1 MEKIYDALVIGAG
14 PSGITAGIYLKR
26 AGLNFLIF
34 EDDVP
39 GGKVNFTY
47 QVENY
52 PGFDHI
58 SGGDLAFKFYQQL
71 SFNKITLKAEKIVS
85 VVKENNLFVVKSN
98 KEEYLSKTVLIAS
111 GTREKK
117 LGVKGEKEFFGK
129 GVSSCAVCDGNFY
142 QNQMV
147 AVVGGGNSAF
157 EETLY
162 LSTIASKV
170 FLIHRSDNFR
180 ADKFLIDKVRNNEK
194 IEILEYF
201 VIKEIQGESHVE
213 KLLIEDVRTKEVCE
227 LNCQAI
233 FTYIGSKANTE
244 FIQEKDILD
253 SEGYICVNDELESKI
268 AGLFAA
274 GDVVSNRMHQIVV
287 ACGDGALAASSI
299 NRFLQK
305 NK

>member
-34 EDDVP
+34 EDNVP

-71 SFNKITLKAEKIVS
+71 GFNKITLKTEKIVS
-85 VVKENNLFVVKSN
+85 VVKNNHLFVVKSN
-98 KEEYLSKTVLIAS
+98 KGEYLSKTVLIAS
-111 GTREKK
+111 GTREKM

-142 QNQMV
+142 QNQIV
-147 AVVGGGNSAF
+147 TVVGGGNSAF
-157 EETLY
+157 EEALY
-162 LSTIASKV
+162 LSMIASKV
-170 FLIHRSDNFR
+170 FLIHRSNNFR
-180 ADKFLIDKVRNNEK
+180 ADRFLIDKVRNNEK

-213 KLLIEDVRTKEVCE
+213 KLLIEDVRTKEVRE

-244 FIQEKDILD
+244 FIPEKDILD

-274 GDVVSNRMHQIVV
+274 GDVVSNKMHQIVV

-305 NK
+305 NQ

>member
-1 MEKIYDALVIGAG
+1 MEKNYDALVIGAG

-34 EDDVP
+34 EDNVP

-71 SFNKITLKAEKIVS
+71 DFNKITLKTEKIVS
-85 VVKENNLFVVKSN
+85 VVKNNNLFVVKSN
-98 KEEYLSKTVLIAS
+98 KGEYLSKTVLIAS
-111 GTREKK
+111 GTREKM

-142 QNQMV
+142 QNQIV

-157 EETLY
+157 EEALY
-162 LSTIASKV
+162 LSMIASKV

-180 ADKFLIDKVRNNEK
+180 ADRFLIDKVRNNEK

-201 VIKEIQGESHVE
+201 VIKEIQGKSHVE
-213 KLLIEDVRTKEVCE
+213 NLLIENVRTKEVRE
-227 LNCQAI
+227 LNCQGI
-233 FTYIGSKANTE
+233 FTYIGSEANTE
-244 FIQEKDILD
+244 FIQDKSILD
-253 SEGYICVNDELESKI
+253 SEGYICVNNELESKI
-268 AGLFAA
+268 AGLFAT
-274 GDVVSNRMHQIVV
+274 GDVVSNKMHQIVV

-299 NRFLQK
+299 NRFLG
-305 NK
+305 

>member
-34 EDDVP
+34 EDNVP

-85 VVKENNLFVVKSN
+85 VVKDNNLFVVQSTKG
-98 KEEYLSKTVLIAS
+98 EYLSKTVLIAS

-142 QNQMV
+142 QNQIV

-157 EETLY
+157 EEALY
-162 LSTIASKV
+162 LSMIASKV
-170 FLIHRSDNFR
+170 LLIHRSDNFR

-201 VIKEIQGESHVE
+201 IIKEIQGENHVE
-213 KLLIEDVRTKEVCE
+213 KLLIENVHTKKVRE

-233 FTYIGSKANTE
+233 FTYIGSEANTE

-253 SEGYICVNDELESKI
+253 SEGYICVNDTLESKI

-274 GDVVSNRMHQIVV
+274 GDVVSNKLHQIVV
-287 ACGDGALAASSI
+287 ACGHGALAASSI

-305 NK
+305 NQ